1 MARTPEGKVKRAVS
15 QVLAAMPR
23 VYYEMPVPSGFG
35 KTTLDYI
42 GCANGRFFAIETKAP
57 GGKPTERQK
66 VTMAQMRRVGAKVF
80 VISEATDTQDLF
92 DWLVRVDAHLPIEE
106 TP

>member
-1 MARTPEGKVKRAVS
+1 
-15 QVLAAMPR
+15 MPR

-80 VISEATDTQDLF
+80 VINDAADTAALEE
-92 DWLVRVDAHLPIEE
+92 WLHRVDAHLPIEG